1 MRRSLALLLIA
12 FLGAVVAPA
21 RAQPTTLL
29 DSAAVLDPAELKAE
43 QSRLFAW
50 LNDPGTMITAEQM
63 PQVREHLYFLI
74 GSTAHAHRRATGE
87 LFPTGPHAEL
97 ASLYAYASRL
107 GLYGAGLVARALGDT
122 GEASLKPLL
131 PGAAI
136 RMEFA
141 APYFTLRSESNQWS
155 LRIPYY
161 FMVSGAETQVPNNG
175 VETEALMLSTLF
187 GKHRGIPGHSQ
198 ATVMMVV
205 ARPTESKDFI
215 AYWLRLV
222 GVAPGDTVASQLR
235 GATTYRSSGGAPP
248 FEKEIV
254 ALERGPITLLVA
266 YIGLPGTY
274 EANRADFLALLESLE
289 VTP

>member
-1 MRRSLALLLIA
+1 MRRSLVLLLIA
-12 FLGAVVAPA
+12 LLGAAAAPA
-21 RAQPTTLL
+21 RAQLTTLL
-29 DSAAVLDPAELKAE
+29 DSAATLDPAELEKE
-43 QSRLFAW
+43 QSRLLAW
-50 LNDPGTMITAEQM
+50 LNDPATTITAEQM

-74 GSTAHAHRRATGE
+74 GSAAQAHRRATGE
-87 LFPTGPHAEL
+87 LFPTAPHADL

-122 GEASLKPLL
+122 GETALEPVL

-141 APYFTLRSESNQWS
+141 APYFTLRSESNRWS
-155 LRIPYY
+155 LRLPYY
-161 FMVSGAETQVPNNG
+161 FMVSGAETNVANNG
-175 VETEALMLSTLF
+175 IETEALMLSTLF
-187 GKHRGIPGHSQ
+187 GKHRGLPGHTQ
-198 ATVMMVV
+198 ATVMLVA
-205 ARPTESKDFI
+205 ARPAESKAFI
-215 AYWLRLV
+215 GYWLRLLA
-222 GVAPGDTVASQLR
+222 VAPGDTVPSQLR

-254 ALERGPITLLVA
+254 ALERGPITVLVG